1 MGEKTYEKPTCLIAR
16 WEEDII
22 TESRPFIEGEGEKDI
37 FG

>member
-1 MGEKTYEKPTCLIAR
+1 MIKKIYETPTFLIEQ

-22 TESRPFIEGEGEKDI
+22 TNSKPYLEGEGEKDI